1 MSAFAAGSRL
11 LKQLEQRG
19 LKVSKC
25 HITNGIFD
33 KFKAANKDGKWYVSR
48 DDLRSAIDEETVKQF
63 EELGRLVD
71 YLLPPMPAGA
81 SLDKL
86 RVELDLAIDKQ
97 IVVAREEYRKVVFN
111 IGSEARRKLRMANA
125 AAEAA
130 GDALPYPILVA
141 TLDRI
146 KSAQDA
152 VRGSSIACLARLRAG
167 HQRASPAESLGS

>member
-1 MSAFAAGSRL
+1 MSAFAAGSRP

-25 HITNGIFD
+25 LITNRIFD
-33 KFKAANKDGKWYVSR
+33 KFKAANKDGEWYVSR

-81 SLDKL
+81 SLEDL